1 MVVHPCNPSIWDT
14 RQEEQEFRVVHSYLK
29 VLGSPGIHK
38 TRFKFFLKTERRRGG
53 VTIRTFGREAK
64 GSSQK
69 SQKEIDPL
77 SCGSP

>member
-38 TRFKFFLKTERRRGG
+38 TRFKFFLKTERRRRGDYKDLW
-53 VTIRTFGREAK
+53 K
-64 GSSQK
+64 GSQGVESEESEGDRPFVLPK
-69 SQKEIDPL
+69 P
-77 SCGSP
+77 